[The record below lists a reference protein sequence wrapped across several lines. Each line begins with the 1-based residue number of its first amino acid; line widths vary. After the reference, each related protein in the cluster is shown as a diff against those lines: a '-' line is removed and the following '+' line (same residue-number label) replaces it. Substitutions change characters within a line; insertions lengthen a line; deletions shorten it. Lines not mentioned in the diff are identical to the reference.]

1 MSRGLGFTYLSV
13 SVRFLFGKPSSEIRE
28 EVAEPSTLGL
38 SAGTTFM
45 PNLLVFAASPI
56 QLEILQTHAE
66 VIVSQSPT
74 FKT

>member
-1 MSRGLGFTYLSV
+1 MSRGLGLRICPFLSV
-13 SVRFLFGKPSSEIRE
+13 SSFGKPSSEIRE

-45 PNLLVFAASPI
+45 QNLLVFAASPI

-66 VIVSQSPT
+66 VIVSQSPI